1 MPPVVIAGGIAAAGA
16 IGGAAIGSSAAKKA
30 SDKAAA
36 TQNSATIA
44 QLQLG
49 RESNALQT
57 QMFNSGMALNRDIYN
72 SNYKTLSPFVG
83 NGLVAS
89 NAMNALLNLPQ
100 APEMTSP
107 LSGAYQPI
115 GQQPAPPSAT
125 GATAQPLTN
134 ALQAGAVPFLRLN
147 N

>member
-1 MPPVVIAGGIAAAGA
+1 
-16 IGGAAIGSSAAKKA
+16 
-30 SDKAAA
+30 
-36 TQNSATIA
+36 
-44 QLQLG
+44 
-49 RESNALQT
+49 
-57 QMFNSGMALNRDIYN
+57 MALNRDIYN

-107 LSGAYQPI
+107 LSGPYQPI
-115 GQQPAPPSAT
+115 GQQPAPP
-125 GATAQPLTN
+125 TASGQPLTN